1 MEGEHCIFFSFSF
14 VLWPVLTHLS
24 SQRII
29 LSQRV
34 VKSFDLLFS
43 TWQNITSLFEV
54 FNVVLSIFMN
64 CRCNSFSAV
73 WRKTCY
79 RCLRYI
85 LKTVAEGMCE
95 VRGKKPMNDI
105 ETYEVDL
112 FFIKKKKQPSGWM
125 VGAECLLRSACCR
138 ETDGESN

>member
-1 MEGEHCIFFSFSF
+1 MYPIDTICNSSIFKTSVDSCYCALIFLSQGMSWKWNLLSIKWKANIAFFFSVLSF
-14 VLWPVLTHLS
+14 KTVLTHLS

-64 CRCNSFSAV
+64 CRCNSFSAM

-79 RCLRYI
+79 RCLRYV
-85 LKTVAEGMCE
+85 LKTVAEGLCD
-95 VRGKKPMNDI
+95 VRGKKP
-105 ETYEVDL
+105 
-112 FFIKKKKQPSGWM
+112 PWM
-125 VGAECLLRSACCR
+125 I
-138 ETDGESN
+138 